1 MIDMFEL
8 NHQENGLNEIGWKL
22 LPKSCS
28 YIDDKE
34 IVKDLVDRGGVCDN
48 FIRHLINEQTV
59 FHTWWEN
66 NNPKEDHSINRMIFF
81 SY

>member
-34 IVKDLVDRGGVCDN
+34 IVKDLVDRGGLCDN
-48 FIRHLINEQTV
+48 FIRHWINEQTV
-59 FHTWWEN
+59 FHTWW
-66 NNPKEDHSINRMIFF
+66 
-81 SY
+81 